1 MKSKITT
8 KHALFSSVMSLFLC
22 VAMLIGSTFAWFTD
36 TASTSVNSITAGN
49 LHVEIQDKNGN
60 SIDTLEWVKDDGTV
74 IDNQE
79 GILWEPGCTYL
90 LTPFKIVNTG
100 NLALKYKIVITGLDG
115 DSPLLNVI
123 KFTYKNESGEGFDM
137 SAEGHL
143 TAKGTVGAETALITV
158 SAHMDELA
166 GNEYQDK
173 TLTGVKFTVYA
184 TQDTVEYDSEKNTY
198 DESAEYPKAVNTQGT
213 LDDAI
218 KNTSSEEKTT
228 LALPSGSF
236 NLTNGVAKGKDVTIM
251 GTKDT
256 VIDICQNLN
265 GESGVNSG
273 MNYQDD
279 ANLAFEGV
287 TILGQS
293 SGNYGGIVRAT
304 TTFKDCTINGKLTLY
319 GNATFIDC
327 TFVNADD
334 YAIWT
339 WGAKN
344 VTFESCT
351 FESGGKAINLYGG
364 SSVAGTPTTTMS
376 VNNCVFNDSNNGAK
390 GKAAIETGNDYGSSY
405 VLTVNNI
412 TVNGFAI
419 NSEGTST
426 NSKIWANKKSMSAEN
441 LTVIIDGVKVQ

>member
-1 MKSKITT
+1 
-8 KHALFSSVMSLFLC
+8 
-22 VAMLIGSTFAWFTD
+22 
-36 TASTSVNSITAGN
+36 
-49 LHVEIQDKNGN
+49 
-60 SIDTLEWVKDDGTV
+60 
-74 IDNQE
+74 
-79 GILWEPGCTYL
+79 
-90 LTPFKIVNTG
+90 
-100 NLALKYKIVITGLDG
+100 
-115 DSPLLNVI
+115 
-123 KFTYKNESGEGFDM
+123 
-137 SAEGHL
+137 
-143 TAKGTVGAETALITV
+143 
-158 SAHMDELA
+158 
-166 GNEYQDK
+166 
-173 TLTGVKFTVYA
+173 
-184 TQDTVEYDSEKNTY
+184 
-198 DESAEYPKAVNTQGT
+198 
-213 LDDAI
+213 
-218 KNTSSEEKTT
+218 
-228 LALPSGSF
+228 
-236 NLTNGVAKGKDVTIM
+236 M

-339 WGAKN
+339 WFAKN

-390 GKAAIETGNDYGSSY
+390 GKAAIETGNDYDSSY